1 MSLEIIGLR
10 ECRPPTSRSESDLN
24 TEFGPTRL
32 GSVQRGSSGGAVPSP
47 AVSQYSDELRRPA
60 WRLQGSHSAK
70 NPAPQNLG
78 QAHVCARDLLEMID
92 GAASRVQRDQRAGQS
107 WRDDH
112 RAAAGEHGKR
122 AWRRAG
128 RRRLR
133 WRCRWRWR
141 WRWRRACPGRLWLR
155 RRMRII
161 PRILVSLVLLIPFF
175 GLMIYFFIGSDLD
188 KNPDRMDT
196 QSDSDAFYGGGGG
209 L

>member
-92 GAASRVQRDQRAGQS
+92 DLSIPLASLFRGGRAS
-107 WRDDH
+107 IAWVH
-112 RAAAGEHGKR
+112 RGNS
-122 AWRRAG
+122 
-128 RRRLR
+128 
-133 WRCRWRWR
+133 
-141 WRWRRACPGRLWLR
+141 PGDK
-155 RRMRII
+155 
-161 PRILVSLVLLIPFF
+161 VLVLICKPA
-175 GLMIYFFIGSDLD
+175 IKPDLSQ
-188 KNPDRMDT
+188 KCAPPSVIHKYVRSVT
-196 QSDSDAFYGGGGG
+196 T
-209 L
+209 

>member
-78 QAHVCARDLLEMID
+78 QAHVCARPARNDRRSVD
-92 GAASRVQRDQRAGQS
+92 TVGFAVSWWSR
-107 WRDDH
+107 
-112 RAAAGEHGKR
+112 
-122 AWRRAG
+122 
-128 RRRLR
+128 
-133 WRCRWRWR
+133 
-141 WRWRRACPGRLWLR
+141 
-155 RRMRII
+155 
-161 PRILVSLVLLIPFF
+161 
-175 GLMIYFFIGSDLD
+175 LD
-188 KNPDRMDT
+188 CVGTSRQFP
-196 QSDSDAFYGGGGG
+196 
-209 L
+209 